1 MFLKEFYEKVGIEK
15 KISRHQQKHENYPAC
30 KELDVRINIVV
41 LKYFVKQIKVLIKD
55 KLFTFFENIQLICP
69 NTVTKRF
76 NFLKHLLMVSNVV
89 KGPSRITPH
98 RRQSKTLIS
107 PTNADKKLLDGDRWQ
122 SKTLFLAIFFIG
134 LLRAFSI
141 AAYPL

>member
-1 MFLKEFYEKVGIEK
+1 MFLKEFYEKVAIEK
-15 KISRHQQKHENYPAC
+15 KSADINKSMKNYSAC

-98 RRQSKTLIS
+98 RRQLKTLIS
-107 PTNADKKLLDGDRWQ
+107 STNVDKKSLDGDRWQ
-122 SKTLFLAIFFIG
+122 SKTFFL
-134 LLRAFSI
+134 LDC
-141 AAYPL
+141 